1 MGFKG
6 ITFFQVRRKTVTLRS
21 DHRTNRRVLIVL
33 KARQYLR
40 RFEKENPNTFE
51 SRLSRLA
58 SSSAVSAPKRSN
70 AMRVRVVSGLGG
82 LNLVKTPF
90 ELSRWRG
97 GRYACDT
104 LDIMGCRK
112 VVNRLSPLF
121 TNSLSINLL
130 QAKVN

>member
-1 MGFKG
+1 MHKQKATKFLRRLSDSYPHVLAIGQELVFVLMEQREYDQAE
-6 ITFFQVRRKTVTLRS
+6 QV
-21 DHRTNRRVLIVL
+21 
-33 KARQYLR
+33 LR

-97 GRYACDT
+97 GRC
-104 LDIMGCRK
+104 GGGFPR
-112 VVNRLSPLF
+112 
-121 TNSLSINLL
+121 SLL
-130 QAKVN
+130 AV